1 MKKLFIIFMAC
12 CMLTFSACTT
22 RDVADVMGDIAQ
34 GVVIFDELRED
45 WKGFKEIVD
54 KDGMDAAT
62 AIEAGNRLW
71 DSAVKLRPLT
81 YKQMKKHPELIELY
95 SKARITLAG
104 VLGKGEVPELTIE
117 EIDKFLATQ

>member
-1 MKKLFIIFMAC
+1 MKNLILVFLALCI
-12 CMLTFSACTT
+12 LSFSACST
-22 RDVADVMGDIAQ
+22 REITDVMVDIAQ
-34 GVVIFDELRED
+34 GVVIFDELRDD

-54 KDGMDAAT
+54 KDGMKAST
-62 AIEAGNRLW
+62 AIDAGNRLW
-71 DSAVKLRPLT
+71 NSAEKLRPVT

-95 SKARITLAG
+95 SKARITLAK